1 MTIDFK
7 QWQYYLSLEQD
18 FLKTLRFVEL
28 DKDNY
33 NTYSIEFSKL
43 LLLIGAEFE
52 SASKELIDSVEPSL
66 KVGDIADIKGGLL
79 KHFPKICNN
88 EVRVPKYKLS
98 ILPFENWDNGMKLKW
113 WDSYNSLK
121 HNRIGNFK
129 EAKLESVL
137 YAIGALLVVLVYLYR
152 YRDDFKH
159 LVSWNE
165 FIETDGMGDPLIA
178 APANEIADK
187 R

>member
-18 FLKTLRFVEL
+18 FIKTLRYVEL

-33 NTYSIEFSKL
+33 STYSIEFSKL

-52 SASKELIDSVEPSL
+52 STCKELINSVEPSL
-66 KVGDIADIKGGLL
+66 KIGNISDIKRGIL

-98 ILPFENWDNGMKLKW
+98 ILPFEKWDNDMKLKW
-113 WDSYNSLK
+113 WDSYTLLK

-129 EAKLESVL
+129 KAKLGSVL

-159 LVSWNE
+159 LVSWNK
-165 FIETDGMGDPLIA
+165 FIETNGMAFPLIYSSE
-178 APANEIADK
+178 NEIADK
-187 R
+187 K